1 MNKKQF
7 HVSTIILTILAV
19 LTIAFIF
26 IRSMQSME
34 DSSNES
40 RWVMELLRP
49 LLSPIVGPENFT
61 ENLVRKLAHFT
72 EFAALGAELMGLLI
86 TWRRVKL
93 QGYVNVIFMAMGTAL
108 LDETIQ
114 IFSGR
119 GPAIVDVWI
128 DTAGAVFGI
137 IVVSVIRLIIKS
149 AHKSNK

>member
-86 TWRRVKL
+86 TWHRVRL
-93 QGYVNVIFMAMGTAL
+93 QGYINIIFMAMGTAM